1 MIALFKSVVP
11 VPSIVSGTWQLL
23 NKYLF
28 KRNNTL
34 LYKTHMPL
42 VYIFFKI
49 HSENKIVILI
59 KFQRQLE
66 TAKDIHN
73 SRHKTEW
80 ITYK

>member
-34 LYKTHMPL
+34 FYKTHMPL